1 MPNAIRI
8 HQNGGSEQLKYES
21 IELPPVGAGDIS
33 VRHSAIGLNYIDVY
47 QRTGLYPIQ
56 SFPAIIGLEAA
67 GTITQIGDAVSE
79 FNVGDRVAYA
89 SPPMGAYAD
98 ERVMPAASVVRLPDT
113 IDLDTAAAMMLQGMT
128 VQYLVKQ
135 TYQVQPGDAV
145 LIHAAAGGV
154 GLIACQW
161 LKHLGATVLGTVGS
175 EEKAELARAH
185 GCDHTIL
192 YREQDVAAMVRK
204 ITDGKGVQVVYDS
217 IGQSTLEASLDSL
230 ATRGLLV
237 SFGNASGPVTNFNF
251 GMLAQKGSL
260 YVTRPTLMT
269 YIAERANM
277 VKMAEDL
284 FNVVDSGIVKI
295 NINQRYKLSDA
306 AQAHDD
312 LEARRTTGSTI
323 LVP

>member
-21 IELPPVGAGDIS
+21 IELPPVSAGDIS

-192 YREQDVAAMVRK
+192 YREQDVAAMVRE